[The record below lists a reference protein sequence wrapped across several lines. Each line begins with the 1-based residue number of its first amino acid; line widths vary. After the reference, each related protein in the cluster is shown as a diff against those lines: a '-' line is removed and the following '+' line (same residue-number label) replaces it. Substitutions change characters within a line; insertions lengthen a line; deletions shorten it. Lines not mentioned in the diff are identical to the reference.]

1 MSRWNRN
8 RLCTAARRGAVAAM
22 ALTLGLAPVPYIT
35 REAIAL
41 ASADASVLS
50 WDATFDGS
58 SYVFTIDFANDV
70 YSGNHYLAV
79 SYDDGTQG
87 NANSLQLTWDC
98 SEVKGGYYQDIPGAS
113 TSISGNTVTVGV
125 PASYFGGKSFTVTY
139 CGSSITSAQMGG
151 ASVAP
156 DTPATPD
163 EPETPATPSEPATPE
178 TPATPGEPETGGS
191 ADTPSGAYAGIA
203 IDGDFSDW
211 DAVAK
216 AETDATVGWGHV
228 NRMAMV
234 WDGDW
239 VYLYLE
245 SVDSNPASMTGAGP
259 SGNGK
264 YAITTDLGNQT
275 LVDLSQA
282 PNRVLGIDGAT
293 IAANSTTW
301 GQPPY
306 RWEVAIPASAL
317 GPTPRRSALAC
328 TGRTPPSKT
337 SRTCAP
343 RGTRT
348 TPSPA
353 SPTMAPT
360 TTGPTTPTRR
370 SSTPAPAR
378 ARRSW
383 TRVAPCT
390 RTQTS
395 STATW

>member
-1 MSRWNRN
+1 
-8 RLCTAARRGAVAAM
+8 
-22 ALTLGLAPVPYIT
+22 
-35 REAIAL
+35 
-41 ASADASVLS
+41 
-50 WDATFDGS
+50 
-58 SYVFTIDFANDV
+58 
-70 YSGNHYLAV
+70 
-79 SYDDGTQG
+79 
-87 NANSLQLTWDC
+87 
-98 SEVKGGYYQDIPGAS
+98 
-113 TSISGNTVTVGV
+113 
-125 PASYFGGKSFTVTY
+125 
-139 CGSSITSAQMGG
+139 MGG

-156 DTPATPD
+156 DTPTTPD
-163 EPETPATPSEPATPE
+163 EPE

-191 ADTPSGAYAGIA
+191 ADTPTGAYAGIA

-245 SVDSNPASMTGAGP
+245 SEDSNPVSMTGAGP

-275 LVDLSQA
+275 LVDLCQA

-306 RWEVAIPASAL
+306 RWEVAIPAS
-317 GPTPRRSALAC
+317 PT
-328 TGRTPPSKT
+328 T
-337 SRTCAP
+337 
-343 RGTRT
+343 
-348 TPSPA
+348 
-353 SPTMAPT
+353 APT